1 MPNRGSFKI
10 IIGSI
15 LFGLIPLFVRFSDYL
30 SIASIALGRAIFA
43 SIFARFY
50 LYFSKEKVSFKID
63 LIRTK
68 TFFHFLNWTFFLT
81 LAIVFYFLSIQS
93 GSIALAGVLMGAH
106 PIFVI
111 LFVYLFFKERIRKK
125 TLISC
130 LLSIIGIILI
140 SGFNSDKSGASFLSS
155 MYALGSA
162 FFLGFNFTYYL
173 KYLKGFSAGKLVF
186 YQNVLQIPLLIPFA
200 VNNPGTFSS
209 SGLISMICLGVL
221 CTGIAYF
228 LVYNGSQSVKKQ
240 YIGVLQ
246 IIENVIPILFG
257 VLLFKEVLTFQMI
270 LGMVILFASIL
281 IISFEGK
288 KDTV

>member
-15 LFGLIPLFVRFSDYL
+15 LFGLIPLFVRYGTEL

-43 SIFARFY
+43 SIFALTY
-50 LYFSKEKVSFKID
+50 LYFAKEKVSFKTD
-63 LIRTK
+63 LITTK

-106 PIFVI
+106 PIFVV
-111 LFVYLFFKERIRKK
+111 LFVFLFFKERIRKK

-130 LLSIIGIILI
+130 LLSIIGIVLI
-140 SGFNSDKSGASFLSS
+140 SGFASDQSSTTFLSS

-162 FFLGFNFTYYL
+162 FFLGLNFTYYL

-200 VNNPGTFSS
+200 LSSPGTFSTF
-209 SGLISMICLGVL
+209 GFISIGCLGVI

-228 LVYNGSQSVKKQ
+228 LVYSGSQSVKKQ

-257 VLLFKEVLTFQMI
+257 VLLFKEVLTYQMI

-288 KDTV
+288 NEVV

>member
-15 LFGLIPLFVRFSDYL
+15 LFGLIPFFVRFGAEL

-50 LYFSKEKVSFKID
+50 LYFSKETVSYKID
-63 LIRTK
+63 LITTK
-68 TFFHFLNWTFFLT
+68 NLFHFLNWTFILT
-81 LAIVFYFLSIQS
+81 LAIVFYFLSIQL

-106 PIFVI
+106 PIFVV

-130 LLSIIGIILI
+130 FLSVIGIILI
-140 SGFNSDKSGASFLSS
+140 SGFNSDKSGASLLSS
-155 MYALGSA
+155 MYAMGSA
-162 FFLGFNFTYYL
+162 LFLGLNFTYYL
-173 KYLKGFSAGKLVF
+173 KYLKGFSAGKLVY

-200 VNNPGTFSS
+200 VINPGTFSPT
-209 SGLISMICLGVL
+209 GIISMICLGVL
-221 CTGIAYF
+221 CTGIAYS
-228 LVYNGSQSVKKQ
+228 LVYSGSQSVKKQ

-246 IIENVIPILFG
+246 IIENLIPILFG
-257 VLLFKEVLTFQMI
+257 VLLFKEILTYQMI

-288 KDTV
+288 NQVV

>member
-15 LFGLIPLFVRFSDYL
+15 LFGLIPLFVRFGADL

-106 PIFVI
+106 PIFVV

-130 LLSIIGIILI
+130 LLSIIGIVLI
-140 SGFNSDKSGASFLSS
+140 SGFTSDQSSTTFLSS

-162 FFLGFNFTYYL
+162 FFLGLNFTYYL

-200 VNNPGTFSS
+200 LINPGTFSPT
-209 SGLISMICLGVL
+209 GIISMICLGVL

-228 LVYNGSQSVKKQ
+228 LVYSGSQSVK
-240 YIGVLQ
+240 
-246 IIENVIPILFG
+246 NN
-257 VLLFKEVLTFQMI
+257 T
-270 LGMVILFASIL
+270 LGFY
-281 IISFEGK
+281 K
-288 KDTV
+288 

>member
-15 LFGLIPLFVRFSDYL
+15 LFGLIPLFVRYGSDL
-30 SIASIALGRAIFA
+30 SIASIALGRAVFA

-50 LYFSKEKVSFKID
+50 LYFTKETVSFKID
-63 LIRTK
+63 LITTK
-68 TFFHFLNWTFFLT
+68 KLIHFLNWTFFLT

-106 PIFVI
+106 PIFVV

-125 TLISC
+125 TFISC
-130 LLSIIGIILI
+130 FLSIIGIVLI
-140 SGFNSDKSGASFLSS
+140 SGFTSEQSSTSILSS

-162 FFLGFNFTYYL
+162 FFLGLNFTYYL

-209 SGLISMICLGVL
+209 SGIIAMICLGVL

-228 LVYNGSQSVKKQ
+228 LVYSGSQSIKKQ

-281 IISFEGK
+281 IISFEVK
-288 KDTV
+288 TEIL

>member
-1 MPNRGSFKI
+1 
-10 IIGSI
+10 
-15 LFGLIPLFVRFSDYL
+15 
-30 SIASIALGRAIFA
+30 
-43 SIFARFY
+43 
-50 LYFSKEKVSFKID
+50 
-63 LIRTK
+63 
-68 TFFHFLNWTFFLT
+68 
-81 LAIVFYFLSIQS
+81 
-93 GSIALAGVLMGAH
+93 
-106 PIFVI
+106 
-111 LFVYLFFKERIRKK
+111 
-125 TLISC
+125 
-130 LLSIIGIILI
+130 
-140 SGFNSDKSGASFLSS
+140 
-155 MYALGSA
+155 
-162 FFLGFNFTYYL
+162 
-173 KYLKGFSAGKLVF
+173 LKGFSTGKLVF

-270 LGMVILFASIL
+270 LGMIILFASIL

-288 KDTV
+288 KETV